1 MNFSGPSFAYAYF
14 AANTGPLLSQ
24 EEKKAIFN
32 AVFSREDDL
41 CISDLIRRLIA
52 AFEPSQHPLGF
63 YVSTEASGKKEGA
76 RPLLRV
82 YINWLHQ
89 LMTHIAGQLRHR
101 QVLEVS
107 RDDVQQVSGFPSDAR
122 VFISKRQ
129 AENVAVNDN
138 DDDVNL
144 SFAHYS
150 LVLDVGTDLLRK
162 TRIDHKTGRL
172 KMKFAGGE
180 TVRAHY
186 ALSPIVRLNAAM
198 VRFMAK
204 EQFPRQGDGFLF

>member
-14 AANTGPLLSQ
+14 AASTGPLLSQ

-41 CISDLIRRLIA
+41 CIADLICRIIA
-52 AFEPSQHPLGF
+52 AFEPSQRPLGF
-63 YVSTEASGKKEGA
+63 YISTQAAGKKEGA

-82 YINWLHQ
+82 YVNWLHQ
-89 LMTHIAGQLRHR
+89 LMAHIAGQLRHR

-107 RDDVQQVSGFPSDAR
+107 RDDVQLLSGFPSDAR

-138 DDDVNL
+138 DDDVNP

-198 VRFMAK
+198 VRFMAR

>member
-1 MNFSGPSFAYAYF
+1 M
-14 AANTGPLLSQ
+14 
-24 EEKKAIFN
+24 
-32 AVFSREDDL
+32 
-41 CISDLIRRLIA
+41 
-52 AFEPSQHPLGF
+52 
-63 YVSTEASGKKEGA
+63 
-76 RPLLRV
+76 
-82 YINWLHQ
+82 
-89 LMTHIAGQLRHR
+89 
-101 QVLEVS
+101 S
-107 RDDVQQVSGFPSDAR
+107 RDDVQLLSGFLSDAR
-122 VFISKRQ
+122 MFISKRQ
-129 AENVAVNDN
+129 AENIAVND
-138 DDDVNL
+138 DDDGNP